1 MPQPWI
7 MTVANSHDANR
18 LILDMLDDIGSDVD
32 NRRGE
37 ESAAR
42 DTTDSQKIRQVGLD
56 VKPTK

>member
-1 MPQPWI
+1 MN
-7 MTVANSHDANR
+7 VAHYHDASS
-18 LILDMLDDIGSDVD
+18 LILDMLDGAGSDVD

-56 VKPTK
+56 VKSSM